1 MRGKKDGM
9 WEKYL
14 DKEKNFF
21 FEKKKNGE
29 GGGGKYLEKI
39 NILLSIF

>member
-14 DKEKNFF
+14 DKEKFFF

>member
-29 GGGGKYLEKI
+29 GEGGKYLEKI